1 MMCIDVHC
9 SNGAKNYKFSFTATA
24 MSMILRFEE
33 LKYSNIA
40 PLLWVLLENY
50 L

>member
-1 MMCIDVHC
+1 MNSAHLSINVHR
-9 SNGAKNYKFSFTATA
+9 SNEAKNYKFSFIATA

-40 PLLWVLLENY
+40 PPL
-50 L
+50 